1 MWKFCSKGFD
11 KICKSWNVAIRTLLK
26 LPYNAHTI
34 YLGPLINQ
42 LHLSK
47 QLYIR
52 NFRFLWHASRS
63 DNCIV
68 KSCMNNAKY
77 SSNSCIGYKLS
88 FFRNH
93 FYLDMESD
101 LKLSVARLSVN
112 RLDLTQQVTLD
123 NILSL
128 LNVRTG
134 VSEIEIFSL
143 NQVNTMINYLSTD

>member
-1 MWKFCSKGFD
+1 
-11 KICKSWNVAIRTLLK
+11 
-26 LPYNAHTI
+26 
-34 YLGPLINQ
+34 
-42 LHLSK
+42 
-47 QLYIR
+47 
-52 NFRFLWHASRS
+52 
-63 DNCIV
+63 
-68 KSCMNNAKY
+68 MNNTKY

-93 FYLDMESD
+93 FYLDMDSD

-112 RLDLTQQVTLD
+112 RLTVAQKVIID

-134 VSEIEIFSL
+134 VSEIEFFSL

>member
-1 MWKFCSKGFD
+1 MLN
-11 KICKSWNVAIRTLLK
+11 IHPTLVLD
-26 LPYNAHTI
+26 
-34 YLGPLINQ
+34 IN
-42 LHLSK
+42 
-47 QLYIR
+47 
-52 NFRFLWHASRS
+52 
-63 DNCIV
+63 
-68 KSCMNNAKY
+68 
-77 SSNSCIGYKLS
+77 LS

-93 FYLDMESD
+93 FYLDMDSD

-112 RLDLTQQVTLD
+112 RLDLTQQVILD

>member
-1 MWKFCSKGFD
+1 MK
-11 KICKSWNVAIRTLLK
+11 
-26 LPYNAHTI
+26 
-34 YLGPLINQ
+34 
-42 LHLSK
+42 
-47 QLYIR
+47 
-52 NFRFLWHASRS
+52 
-63 DNCIV
+63 
-68 KSCMNNAKY
+68 NAKY

-93 FYLDMESD
+93 FYLDMDSD

-112 RLDLTQQVTLD
+112 RLDLTQQVPLD
-123 NILSL
+123 NIL

>member
-1 MWKFCSKGFD
+1 
-11 KICKSWNVAIRTLLK
+11 
-26 LPYNAHTI
+26 
-34 YLGPLINQ
+34 
-42 LHLSK
+42 
-47 QLYIR
+47 
-52 NFRFLWHASRS
+52 
-63 DNCIV
+63 
-68 KSCMNNAKY
+68 MNNAKY
-77 SSNSCIGYKLS
+77 PSNFCIGYKLS

-93 FYLDMESD
+93 FYLGMDSD
-101 LKLSVARLSVN
+101 LNLSVARLFVN

>member
-1 MWKFCSKGFD
+1 MIIIS
-11 KICKSWNVAIRTLLK
+11 
-26 LPYNAHTI
+26 
-34 YLGPLINQ
+34 IN
-42 LHLSK
+42 
-47 QLYIR
+47 Y
-52 NFRFLWHASRS
+52 
-63 DNCIV
+63 
-68 KSCMNNAKY
+68 
-77 SSNSCIGYKLS
+77 
-88 FFRNH
+88 FRNH